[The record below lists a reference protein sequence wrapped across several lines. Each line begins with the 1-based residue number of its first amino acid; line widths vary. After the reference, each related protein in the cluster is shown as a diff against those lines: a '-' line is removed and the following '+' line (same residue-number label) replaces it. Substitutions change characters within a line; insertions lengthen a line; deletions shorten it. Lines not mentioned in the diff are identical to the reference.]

1 MKFTVDEIS
10 TLVKG
15 FKYLYDKYEIDTG
28 ENLSIWEDSE
38 IMEYES
44 HDEESQIYAPD
55 EFDVIKYKTQD
66 LLRYFPL
73 IEGIKSDCVSA
84 YSGHIRQV
92 ILSISEWDIEKSQ
105 LFKYHY
111 VDNLLKISFIENPL
125 LIGLVAVENGLY
137 DDNYGVTPISFYTA
151 AEIEYIGAERIS
163 PENELELLKQILYT
177 ISVEKG
183 ISIEVGRFFSF
194 DDIID
199 YEYDG
204 DGVEENVILTPCD
217 LLSYNKSMDYYIKA
231 LGIKDSTIK
240 FLHFYKVIEYFSPIA
255 SKKVAYE
262 QLNLRLDTLKV
273 KNRDHKYLESI
284 FEISRNY
291 DNSLRDKELTAT
303 VLIECID
310 VAELFDLLPS
320 TLQHK
325 ISKKLKIQDIDRITS
340 FPKPERDAIARE
352 VGIILYSTR
361 NSIVHAKSNY
371 TSTGN
376 ECADGD
382 LYELNIFMDRLCQ
395 CLILWNNRQPSEYK
409 TK

>member
-1 MKFTVDEIS
+1 MKLTEVEIS
-10 TLVKG
+10 ILIRG
-15 FKYLYDKYEIDTG
+15 FNCLYDKYEIDTG
-28 ENLSIWEDSE
+28 ENLSIWEDPQ

-44 HDEESQIYAPD
+44 HDEECNIYAPD
-55 EFDVIKYKTQD
+55 EFDTITYKTRD

-73 IEGIKSDCVSA
+73 IEKIKSDNISA
-84 YSGHIRQV
+84 SSGHIRQV
-92 ILSISEWDIEKSQ
+92 IISISEWDIEKSQ

-111 VDNLLKISFIENPL
+111 IDNLLKVNFIVNPL
-125 LIGLVAVENGLY
+125 LIGLVAVKNGIY

-151 AEIEYIGAERIS
+151 AEIEYIGTERIS
-163 PENELELLKQILYT
+163 PEEEIELLKQILYT
-177 ISVEKG
+177 IAVEKG

-199 YEYDG
+199 YEYDS
-204 DGVEENVILTPCD
+204 DGEEENVTLTPND
-217 LLSYNKSMDYYIKA
+217 LLSYNKSMDYYVKA
-231 LGIKDSTIK
+231 LGIKDSAIK
-240 FLHFYKVIEYFSPIA
+240 YLHFYKVIEYFSPIA

-291 DNSLRDKELTAT
+291 DNSLRDRELTST

-310 VAELFDLLPS
+310 VTELFDLLPS
-320 TLQHK
+320 GLQHR

-340 FPKPERDAIARE
+340 FSKSERDAVARE
-352 VGIILYSTR
+352 IGTILYSTR

-371 TSTGN
+371 TPTGN
-376 ECADGD
+376 ECAEGD

>member
-1 MKFTVDEIS
+1 MKLTEAEIS
-10 TLVKG
+10 ILIRG
-15 FKYLYDKYEIDTG
+15 FNCLYDKYEIDTG
-28 ENLSIWEDSE
+28 ENLSIWEDPQ

-44 HDEESQIYAPD
+44 HDEKCNIDAPD
-55 EFDVIKYKTQD
+55 EFDTITYKTRD

-73 IEGIKSDCVSA
+73 IEKIKSDNISA
-84 YSGHIRQV
+84 SSGHIRQV
-92 ILSISEWDIEKSQ
+92 IISISEWDIEKSQ
-105 LFKYHY
+105 LFKYNY
-111 VDNLLKISFIENPL
+111 IDNLLRVNFIANPL
-125 LIGLVAVENGLY
+125 LIGLVAVKTGIY

-151 AEIEYIGAERIS
+151 AEIEYIGTERIS
-163 PENELELLKQILYT
+163 PEEEIELLKQILYT
-177 ISVEKG
+177 IAVEKG

-199 YEYDG
+199 YEYDI
-204 DGVEENVILTPCD
+204 DGEEENVTLTSND
-217 LLSYNKSMDYYIKA
+217 LLSYNKSMDYYVKA
-231 LGIKDSTIK
+231 LGIKDPAIK
-240 FLHFYKVIEYFSPIA
+240 YLHFYKVIEYFSPIA

-291 DNSLRDKELTAT
+291 DNSLRDKELTST
-303 VLIECID
+303 VLVECID
-310 VAELFDLLPS
+310 VTELFDLLPS
-320 TLQHK
+320 GLQHR
-325 ISKKLKIQDIDRITS
+325 ISKKLKIQNIDRITS
-340 FPKPERDAIARE
+340 FSKSERDAVARE
-352 VGIILYSTR
+352 IGTILYSTR

-371 TSTGN
+371 TPTGN
-376 ECADGD
+376 ECAEGD